1 MKFVGM
7 CLMILCFGLV
17 GFMPEMSGVAGAHG
31 VMSTKV
37 NSQKLAKEK
46 TAQDW
51 FNEGVDYQSRY
62 LYNKAIQ
69 SYTEAIKLE
78 GQVADVYYNRGCA
91 YAEIHSYDDALC
103 DFNKVIELMPED
115 AEAYYNRGVVYD
127 AKELYEQSLSDYEKA
142 ISLNEKYADAYY
154 NKAVALENLGRSVE
168 AIPAYE
174 AFIQYAPADDRDM
187 LSAKERLQ
195 VLSQ

>member
-1 MKFVGM
+1 MKVVGM
-7 CLMILCFGLV
+7 CLLVLWIGLV
-17 GFMPEMSGVAGAHG
+17 GFIPELSVVDAHA
-31 VMSTKV
+31 VVHAAV
-37 NSQKLAKEK
+37 NSPKLNKEK

-69 SYTEAIKLE
+69 SYTEAIKLD

-91 YAEIHSYDDALC
+91 YAEIHSYDDALF
-103 DFNKVIELMPED
+103 DFNKVIELMPAD

-127 AKELYEQSLSDYEKA
+127 AKELYEQSLNDYDKA

-154 NKAVALENLGRSVE
+154 NKAVALENLGRSAE
-168 AIPAYE
+168 SIPAYE

-187 LSAKERLQ
+187 FFAKERLQ
-195 VLSQ
+195 ILSQ